1 MKYNRYL
8 IAGVILITLTLMIL
22 FSGMMSGHMAD
33 YANNGNGPNNI
44 FDTGTVIIGM
54 LIPIILAV
62 AYIYFKPAKRD

>member
-22 FSGMMSGHMAD
+22 FSGMMSGNMAD
-33 YANNGNGPNNI
+33 FTNNVNGHNDI
-44 FDTGTVIIGM
+44 FDTGIVVIGM

-62 AYIYFKPAKRD
+62 VYIYLKPAKRD